1 MTILGFNNA
10 LEKQPSEILS
20 IRTEFANVASSL
32 VQSGYSMNSVDLV
45 VFDPAGNNATSA
57 MVSGSPSIDANNY
70 YVFVTIKNGDDGK
83 DYFARFK
90 TTWIKTSQPDQ
101 IIERDLKIEV
111 RQKGF

>member
-10 LEKQPSEILS
+10 LAKQPSEILS
-20 IRTEFANVASSL
+20 IRTEWADVASSL
-32 VQSGYSMNSVDLV
+32 VQSGYAMNAVELV
-45 VFDPAGNNATSA
+45 VFDGAGNNATGD
-57 MVSGSPSIDANNY
+57 MVSGSPSIDANNH
-70 YVFVTIKNGDDGK
+70 YVLATIKNGTDGK

-90 TTWIKTSQPDQ
+90 TTWFKTSQPDQ